1 MSNRKNRRM
10 FFKKRKYGIV
20 LRGMFFGLRWGIKRM
35 QIFGKK
41 ICISGMLAFFM
52 IVVYNKSISI

>member
-20 LRGMFFGLRWGIKRM
+20 LRGMFFRLAMGDQKNADFWEKDLYFRDACIFYDSGI
-35 QIFGKK
+35 
-41 ICISGMLAFFM
+41 
-52 IVVYNKSISI
+52 

>member
-20 LRGMFFGLRWGIKRM
+20 LRGMFLACDGGSKECRFWEKDLYFRDACIFYDSGI
-35 QIFGKK
+35 
-41 ICISGMLAFFM
+41 
-52 IVVYNKSISI
+52 